1 MAIIESSSAP
11 TEKARAWSLGIQN
24 RRGGR
29 GRPALTER
37 RWTTASS
44 SGASPLRTGI
54 TRKSFITAFG
64 ARRGMKIMPRATVIV
79 LTMIPLWPAISRA
92 VTVRISAIAPS
103 STMA

>member
-1 MAIIESSSAP
+1 MDHGLQLRRLAP
-11 TEKARAWSLGIQN
+11 AH
-24 RRGGR
+24 
-29 GRPALTER
+29 
-37 RWTTASS
+37 
-44 SGASPLRTGI
+44 GI